1 MFCYAQIFE
10 SILLSTAGSS
20 LAGLPGVGGRSVDV
34 GGSVEGHYDVLL
46 ANE

>member
-10 SILLSTAGSS
+10 SILLSTAWWV
-20 LAGLPGVGGRSVDV
+20 AVGGGRWLALWMCVALW
-34 GGSVEGHYDVLL
+34 EGHYDVLL

>member
-10 SILLSTAGSS
+10 SILLSTAL
-20 LAGLPGVGGRSVDV
+20 LALWMCVALW
-34 GGSVEGHYDVLL
+34 EGHYDVLL